1 MGILSKL
8 TTDER
13 RETPHLQD
21 PVPAD
26 TTGFETTW
34 TASADCTVEKLRIW
48 AVPGSEDALKL
59 YPKIRRVRG
68 DPDNPE
74 SHEDTDIPTYSDDGE
89 AFITGEPDG
98 DVYHVNAEMN
108 EGDQIVIIA
117 DNASTD
123 FSYRFRALPT
133 VDYLGGI
140 RRVIGGVF

>member
-13 RETPHLQD
+13 RETPHISD

-26 TTGFETTW
+26 TTDFESTW
-34 TASADCTVEKLRIW
+34 TAPADCTVEQLRIF
-48 AVPGSEDALKL
+48 ATPGSEDALQL
-59 YPKIRRVRG
+59 RPKIRRLRG
-68 DPDNPE
+68 DPENPE
-74 SHEDTDIPTYSDDGE
+74 SHEDTDIPTYGDGE
-89 AFITGEPDG
+89 QFITGEPQG
-98 DVYHVNAEMN
+98 EPFHVNAEMR

-123 FSYRFRALPT
+123 YSYRFRAMPT